1 MGRKRRPK
9 QTGKAKPGWWES
21 LDPARKR
28 RAKIASAWLVG
39 ASVVLGGAAVG
50 LAALEQQVDDRVNRT
65 HTPSVYLMDLP
76 PELAPLAREELL
88 DELEDELRRIPRW
101 TDPRLCH
108 LLSDRLMESGWVG
121 QVRSVRRFGDGR
133 FELSCRYR
141 VPVALIAN
149 QSQLYMVDSKG
160 TRLPGTYRDDTGW
173 HVIRGVTAPPP
184 PIGVV
189 WKGDDVQAGISMAQ
203 VLSVQPYSN
212 QVSAIL
218 VDNIGG
224 RVDPR
229 HSHVELAT
237 DRAGGRIRWGS
248 APGKEVEENTI
259 QRKLGI
265 LLENFRRT
273 GRADADYLVIDVST
287 FPDRFLV
294 PG

>member
-1 MGRKRRPK
+1 MSRKRKPK
-9 QTGKAKPGWWES
+9 RASGTQPGWWET
-21 LDPARKR
+21 LDPVRKR
-28 RAKIASAWLVG
+28 RAKIAVAWLAG
-39 ASVVLGGAAVG
+39 AAVVLGGAAVG
-50 LAALEQQVDDRVNRT
+50 LAALEQHVDQRVNRT
-65 HTPSVYLMDLP
+65 HAPSVYLMDLP
-76 PELAPLAREELL
+76 AELGPLAREELL
-88 DELEDELRRIPRW
+88 DELEDELRRVPRW
-101 TDPRLCH
+101 TDAGLCRW
-108 LLSDRLMESGWVG
+108 LSDRLMESGWVG

-133 FELSCRYR
+133 FEVSCRYR
-141 VPVALIAN
+141 MPVALIAH

-173 HVIRGVTAPPP
+173 HVIRGVAVPPP

-203 VLSVQPYSN
+203 VLSVQPYSG
-212 QVSAIL
+212 QISAIL

-229 HSHVELAT
+229 HAHVELAT

-248 APGKEVEENTI
+248 APGKEVEENSI

-265 LLENFRRT
+265 LLENFRNT